1 MMNSDDLRELREIFR
16 ARFREQDFC
25 IGEAQ
30 VEEVF
35 RELLGEPEPEAPI
48 RDENHVPSALT
59 SQVVQA
65 EMERMIPKLQTVFER
80 HDSFY
85 SSIVRKK

>member
-1 MMNSDDLRELREIFR
+1 MMNPDDLKELREIFR
-16 ARFREQDFC
+16 ARFQEQDFC

-30 VEEVF
+30 VEKVF

-48 RDENHVPSALT
+48 RDENHIPSALA

-65 EMERMIPKLQTVFER
+65 EMERMIPKIMRVFEQDDR
-80 HDSFY
+80 FY
-85 SSIVRKK
+85 AHITRKK